1 MKVWTPRSSTVSAS
15 DPQAVAPSNLSP
27 RGQVEFGTQVARM
40 LAGKHVR
47 WVGPSPCP
55 RVRTSAAPATSTE
68 TAAAGQPTAA
78 RHAAATPDSAPG
90 TPSSTANWSG
100 FTSSDGNFTGAS
112 MQWTIPA
119 VADQSG
125 SNNPSISIWPGIG
138 TGGAASDSLIQAGT
152 QTESNGS
159 IYAWT
164 EVVPGESEQPISG
177 FTVKAGDEMAV
188 NVAWDPSTGYAV
200 FFLVDYT
207 TDVATAPITQSVS
220 GMSAATSVA
229 EWIVER
235 PVSCPSSSSGP
246 CIFTPMMD
254 FGSDDITYGAAEQTS
269 SGGITTEKYI
279 GGFTDYNAINM
290 TNCAETLTLAA
301 PSYTTTDLETD
312 GDFTD
317 NWKNLGPADP
327 AACAWRVSPANTAF
341 TASLASGSVATFTD
355 KTSGTSIGCNGS
367 TLAGTTSAASV
378 TGVPGTLAT
387 VTGATF
393 TGPCVSALG
402 TWAIDLPTGS
412 EMNLNGD
419 IASTDGVTTGDLSGF
434 TADVAAGVGLASCAF
449 DLSGSIPAGD
459 LTFTNPSTLTITSA
473 DLTVLGASSGCPED
487 GVSNNDTVTFSGDY
501 TITSPSAGITIIPGP
516 PPTDQPLDVTKSP

>member
-15 DPQAVAPSNLSP
+15 DPQAVAPGNLSP

-40 LAGKHVR
+40 LADRHVR

-55 RVRTSAAPATSTE
+55 RVHTSAAPTDGTGP
-68 TAAAGQPTAA
+68 TTAGQPTTA
-78 RHAAATPDSAPG
+78 RHATAAPDSAPG
-90 TPSSTANWSG
+90 TASSTGNWSG

-112 MQWTIPA
+112 MEWTVPA

-125 SNNPSISIWPGIG
+125 SNNPSVSIWPGIG
-138 TGGAASDSLIQAGT
+138 TGGSASDSLIQAGT
-152 QTESNGS
+152 QTDSNGS

-164 EVVPGESEQPISG
+164 EIVPGESEQPISG
-177 FTVKAGDEMAV
+177 FTVSAGDEMAV
-188 NVAWDPSTGYAV
+188 NVGFDPETDVAT

-207 TDVATAPITQSVS
+207 TDVATSPITESVV
-220 GMSAATSVA
+220 GMFLDTASTA
-229 EWIVER
+229 EWVVER
-235 PVSCPSSSSGP
+235 PVSCLSSA
-246 CIFTPMMD
+246 CIFSPMMD
-254 FGSDDITYGAAEQTS
+254 FGSSKITYGAAEQTS
-269 SGGITTEKYI
+269 SSGVTTGKYI

-290 TNCAETLTLAA
+290 RNCADTLTLAA
-301 PSYTTTDLETD
+301 PSYSTTDLETD

-317 NWKNLGPADP
+317 NWENLGTADP
-327 AACAWRVSPANTAF
+327 AACIWRVSPANTAF
-341 TASLASGSVATFTD
+341 TASLASSSVATFTD
-355 KTSGTSIGCNGS
+355 KTSGTSIGCTGS
-367 TLAGTTSAASV
+367 TLSGTTGADSV
-378 TGVPGTLAT
+378 AGVPGTLAT
-387 VTGATF
+387 ITGATF
-393 TGPCVSALG
+393 TGPCISALG

-449 DLSGSIPAGD
+449 DLSGSVPADD

-516 PPTDQPLDVTKSP
+516 PPSDQPLDVTKLP